1 MEVFK
6 KIKTFLPKNLLFF
19 LDYYFFITGFCLL
32 TFIYPFLSLFSFIS
46 SSIFLIANA
55 ILIRKI
61 YNKNCA
67 RFLVALNILLIPLFI
82 IYPQEY
88 NFIIIIFSALSLTF
102 YYLKDIKMF
111 IYGVQIQSPKS
122 TLFAILFTS
131 LCAFILSLICQEF
144 FSKYF
149 LNFDENNDKNH
160 LSGLGDI
167 MIGIGSALMALSIF
181 VYESIARKRR
191 YFDKYYLTGL
201 TNNIVLTILY
211 FVGLLVLLLIY
222 IFPKIFFIN
231 SLEQFLF
238 CYVFLLIILAGFRF
252 FRTAMGLLFRDVGR
266 KIEKEVVES
275 YFENLKSFKRLD
287 LKKNNE
293 EYVFLLEDFLD
304 DTLCKLKESKFS
316 QVEDDWYVIRFYIR
330 KLIEEMQKNKIDI
343 DDLSFLDKFLY
354 NYLHYIPLST
364 DSITFQALISY
375 PYAIF
380 QIIILE
386 KKFLITKDKSGI
398 NKIQNYFYY
407 YQAMYSKGFELNKK
421 LNKLSQNEKY
431 IANILLDRSRI
442 TLMEFAKYLLKSD
455 YKYRQIS
462 RQYFENY
469 AVEFLIYFYNLAKEC
484 FDNNDFNNFEII
496 VENLFNL
503 FEDDDPPFCVYDG
516 KSGSKLP
523 QYVSENL
530 FGLAWFIL
538 YKTNENNLVRNLEFL
553 NKCTDLI
560 FKTYD
565 EKVLFIKFDYNNYC
579 SNSPYW
585 INESKEFIRFNKS
598 QYLEIFNRFFVY
610 QFLILLSKNKSNIDD
625 SLNWILQNSEKNNS
639 IDFFNKISEILKKIR
654 DGIKLYP
661 NFLTANYP
669 DGKVDI
675 IIKLLAKQDI
685 LNIDEL
691 IKRFEKINH
700 EIIQELPVSFR

>member
-287 LKKNNE
+287 LKK
-293 EYVFLLEDFLD
+293 
-304 DTLCKLKESKFS
+304 
-316 QVEDDWYVIRFYIR
+316 
-330 KLIEEMQKNKIDI
+330 
-343 DDLSFLDKFLY
+343 
-354 NYLHYIPLST
+354 
-364 DSITFQALISY
+364 
-375 PYAIF
+375 
-380 QIIILE
+380 
-386 KKFLITKDKSGI
+386 
-398 NKIQNYFYY
+398 
-407 YQAMYSKGFELNKK
+407 
-421 LNKLSQNEKY
+421 
-431 IANILLDRSRI
+431 
-442 TLMEFAKYLLKSD
+442 
-455 YKYRQIS
+455 
-462 RQYFENY
+462 
-469 AVEFLIYFYNLAKEC
+469 
-484 FDNNDFNNFEII
+484 
-496 VENLFNL
+496 
-503 FEDDDPPFCVYDG
+503 
-516 KSGSKLP
+516 
-523 QYVSENL
+523 
-530 FGLAWFIL
+530 
-538 YKTNENNLVRNLEFL
+538 
-553 NKCTDLI
+553 
-560 FKTYD
+560 
-565 EKVLFIKFDYNNYC
+565 
-579 SNSPYW
+579 
-585 INESKEFIRFNKS
+585 
-598 QYLEIFNRFFVY
+598 
-610 QFLILLSKNKSNIDD
+610 
-625 SLNWILQNSEKNNS
+625 
-639 IDFFNKISEILKKIR
+639 
-654 DGIKLYP
+654 
-661 NFLTANYP
+661 
-669 DGKVDI
+669 
-675 IIKLLAKQDI
+675 KQ
-685 LNIDEL
+685 
-691 IKRFEKINH
+691 
-700 EIIQELPVSFR
+700 